1 MKTKNILIAV
11 CTIFILG
18 IIGSIFMI
26 LKPHG
31 QTVQIIQDR
40 KVLYTIDLDN
50 SDDRTIVTEYQGS
63 KNVIRIQ
70 DYQIY
75 MEDAECPDQ
84 TCVKMGFLKSSASP
98 IVCLPNKLIIRFVDK
113 ENTGQIDPPKKV
125 CKNAVN
131 YGKI

>member
-1 MKTKNILIAV
+1 
-11 CTIFILG
+11 
-18 IIGSIFMI
+18 MI
-26 LKPHG
+26 LKPHR

-70 DYQIY
+70 DHQIY
-75 MEDAECPDQ
+75 MDDAECPDQ

-98 IVCLPNKLIIRFVDK
+98 IVCLPNKLIIRFVDN
-113 ENTGQIDPPKKV
+113 ENTDAEV
-125 CKNAVN
+125 R
-131 YGKI
+131 

>member
-1 MKTKNILIAV
+1 
-11 CTIFILG
+11 
-18 IIGSIFMI
+18 MI
-26 LKPHG
+26 LKPHR

-40 KVLYTIDLDN
+40 KVLYTIALDN

-70 DYQIY
+70 DHQIY

-98 IVCLPNKLIIRFVDK
+98 IVCLPNKLIIRFVDN
-113 ENTGQIDPPKKV
+113 ENTDAEV
-125 CKNAVN
+125 R
-131 YGKI
+131 

>member
-1 MKTKNILIAV
+1 
-11 CTIFILG
+11 
-18 IIGSIFMI
+18 MI

-70 DYQIY
+70 DHQIY

-98 IVCLPNKLIIRFVDK
+98 IVCLPNKLIIRFVDN
-113 ENTGQIDPPKKV
+113 ENTDAEV
-125 CKNAVN
+125 R
-131 YGKI
+131 

>member
-1 MKTKNILIAV
+1 
-11 CTIFILG
+11 
-18 IIGSIFMI
+18 MI
-26 LKPHG
+26 LKPHR

-70 DYQIY
+70 DHQIY

-98 IVCLPNKLIIRFVDK
+98 IVCLPNKLIIRFVDN
-113 ENTGQIDPPKKV
+113 ENTDAEV
-125 CKNAVN
+125 R
-131 YGKI
+131 

>member
-98 IVCLPNKLIIRFVDK
+98 IVCLSNKLIIRFVDN
-113 ENTGQIDPPKKV
+113 ENTDAEV
-125 CKNAVN
+125 R
-131 YGKI
+131 